1 MSKLKTMR
9 EAAKLSRLELAE
21 MTGVSARTIEGYEQ
35 GKKDINGA
43 KLKTLLKLCQV
54 LNCSLIDILDDQEL
68 LDLIRESHDL
78 NDEENG
84 QGE

>member
-1 MSKLKTMR
+1 MNKLKTMR
-9 EAAKLSRLELAE
+9 DAAKLSRLELSE

-54 LNCSLIDILDDQEL
+54 LNCSLNDILDDQEL
-68 LDLIRESHDL
+68 LNLIRQSHDL
-78 NDEENG
+78 NGNEKSQDI
-84 QGE
+84 